1 MSKLSKKERESLDFE
16 IGFYEEVL
24 KRKPNFMEAL
34 QALGNA
40 YTARGLYHKGLEAD
54 MKCVSLRPADPIG
67 HYNLACSYS
76 LLKDIEAAFKA
87 LIRAIDLGYGDL
99 FHMAKDPDL
108 ENLRKDKRFLHL
120 IVKLRRERGRKSL

>member
-1 MSKLSKKERESLDFE
+1 MPELTQEEQENIDFE

-24 KRKPNFMEAL
+24 KGKPDFMEAL

-40 YTARGLYHKGLEAD
+40 YTARGFYQKGLEVD
-54 MKCVSLRPADPIG
+54 MKLVGLWPAEPVA

-76 LLKDIEAAFKA
+76 LLEDIEAAFKA
-87 LIRAIDLGYGDL
+87 LTRAIDLGYGDL

-108 ENLRKDKRFLHL
+108 ENLRQDKRFLHL
-120 IVKLRRERGRKSL
+120 IIELRKKKARRTL